1 LIHPTHHSTHSRR
14 RQAWFIDLVAVL
26 IVLRVVLACAA
37 ALGQQPAWYTQGCY
51 VDENGN
57 MVCNSRMPRPRLPV
71 NWQPPPQPP
80 SIYSQ
85 SPLPPPDPPSPPV
98 SPPPAAAQPAT
109 AAPPAAAAASPTAAA
124 PAAKTGAEQVA
135 ADAVG
140 WEPAGPQPQSQTT
153 IIYAAFDNH
162 DLARA
167 IINVDRSAAE
177 RDAELRKSLD
187 ERTATFSG
195 AIDGLPGVV
204 KGMVKL
210 AMDSQSVALEKLPA
224 ALQSAAHAGVSEGF
238 RGMAVKMAL
247 ERPSTFSFIAQ
258 VVLIALGSTTIIG
271 GMYGGWRLAA
281 WAGGKLLGYAI
292 AKQLSNHAAPTLGS
306 TPAASAAPRPPL
318 QRYEFDRERQAAVA
332 VDTPPIVHERPGE
345 SHYVPYETANYAHC
359 SQWADEQLA
368 RKFGNRPASA
378 VELLN
383 ARASLLKQCLAG
395 QRS

>member
-1 LIHPTHHSTHSRR
+1 LVTRR
-14 RQAWFIDLVAVL
+14 RQAWFIDLLAIAV
-26 IVLRVVLACAA
+26 VLRVLLACAG
-37 ALGQQPAWYTQGCY
+37 ALGQQPVWYTQGCY

-57 MVCNSRMPRPRLPV
+57 TICNSRMPRPSLPQT
-71 NWQPPPQPP
+71 WQPPPQPP
-80 SIYSQ
+80 SVYSQ
-85 SPLPPPDPPSPPV
+85 SPLPPRDPPPAVV
-98 SPPPAAAQPAT
+98 SPPPAAGPPAAAPPT
-109 AAPPAAAAASPTAAA
+109 SATAPAAAPPA
-124 PAAKTGAEQVA
+124 KTDAEQVA

-153 IIYAAFDNH
+153 IIYPAFDNH